1 MVFPKL
7 TSNLCIDISFQ
18 VCLHL
23 LGVSRHAVF
32 GLCDTHARIPWVG
45 SVSQADAGQAGRAQA
60 GARERRQVHSARTGA
75 PAHTNLAHARTNSQ
89 SVTSSGHSLRSS
101 RKSLYQLPIYI
112 YVFSIGITVVSRC
125 RVLQSKSGML
135 HYFTLRRFLHT
146 PQTRHADTSRAQS
159 RDLASH
165 CHTCLFSLSTCMFTV
180 WLPSTIS
187 PLHYILLVRVDR
199 A

>member
-1 MVFPKL
+1 MGWLGESGRCRPGGSSTGRSTGAQTSALSAYWSPSAYKL
-7 TSNLCIDISFQ
+7 GPRQNEQ
-18 VCLHL
+18 
-23 LGVSRHAVF
+23 
-32 GLCDTHARIPWVG
+32 
-45 SVSQADAGQAGRAQA
+45 SVSHQFR
-60 GARERRQVHSARTGA
+60 H
-75 PAHTNLAHARTNSQ
+75 
-89 SVTSSGHSLRSS
+89 HSLRSS

>member
-1 MVFPKL
+1 MP
-7 TSNLCIDISFQ
+7 
-18 VCLHL
+18 
-23 LGVSRHAVF
+23 
-32 GLCDTHARIPWVG
+32 ARRVEHRQEHG
-45 SVSQADAGQAGRAQA
+45 SADKCTQRVLEPQRIQTWPTPERTVSQSPHQFR
-60 GARERRQVHSARTGA
+60 H
-75 PAHTNLAHARTNSQ
+75 
-89 SVTSSGHSLRSS
+89 HSLRSS